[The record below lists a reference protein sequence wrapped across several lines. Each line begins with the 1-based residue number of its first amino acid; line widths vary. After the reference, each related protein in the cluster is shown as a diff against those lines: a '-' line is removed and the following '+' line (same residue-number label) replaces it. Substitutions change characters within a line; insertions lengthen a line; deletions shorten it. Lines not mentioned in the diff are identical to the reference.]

1 MGDGAARHR
10 SALLGKQSRVIIKK
24 EKTEKNL
31 LWILQ
36 ELFAL
41 GNEVP
46 DNASFGL
53 QLTEGLFLSLN
64 QLFDVFNAAGC
75 DVTGRAEH
83 NAVQE
88 LNVRLQFVSIGV
100 TLPVQIHL
108 DLSLQD
114 GGDQLFMLEDDGV
127 KFLHLFRPLLFSTL
141 SHQDFQDVLE
151 PFFDLSTL

>member
-1 MGDGAARHR
+1 MNMVRASTIIRFF
-10 SALLGKQSRVIIKK
+10 RVHV
-24 EKTEKNL
+24 NL

-114 GGDQLFMLEDDGV
+114 GGDQLFVLLDDGV
-127 KFLHLFRPLLFSTL
+127 KFLHLFSPLLFAAL
-141 SHQDFQDVLE
+141 SHQDFQDVLK
-151 PFFDLSTL
+151 PFFDLCTL